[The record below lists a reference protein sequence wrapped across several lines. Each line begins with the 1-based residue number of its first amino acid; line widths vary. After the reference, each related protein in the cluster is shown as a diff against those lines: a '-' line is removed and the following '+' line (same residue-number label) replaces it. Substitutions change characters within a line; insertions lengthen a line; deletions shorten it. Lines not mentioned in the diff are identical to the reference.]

1 MLLDVIINMLPR
13 ILIYLFHVLES
24 FVSKDLINF
33 FGWSWGLNS
42 WPCAYYLHA
51 VLLKQCPQCI
61 LLLVVFK

>member
-33 FGWSWGLNS
+33 LGG
-42 WPCAYYLHA
+42 PG
-51 VLLKQCPQCI
+51 V
-61 LLLVVFK
+61 

>member
-33 FGWSWGLNS
+33 LGGPGVWTHGLVLTIYML
-42 WPCAYYLHA
+42 YYLSNVHSA
-51 VLLKQCPQCI
+51 
-61 LLLVVFK
+61 FYF